1 MPLYYDEF
9 SDLPVDWPMIL
20 VGWRGFAGKKLSA
33 GQVIACAIE
42 QIGKGTSEQDEV
54 AALLA
59 NTDLLAWQTID
70 RYLEQLAGEMD
81 RELSLRKWRL
91 AELEH
96 LIPTLEPSSAL
107 ANVDD
112 DEDEECYDVFFAL
125 VVFWVSYNDDLPI
138 DAEMM
143 PNFGE
148 TIEQMLSKQ
157 QAWAEREEAA
167 LRGEIGARP

>member
-33 GQVIACAIE
+33 EQVITYALE
-42 QIGKGTSEQDEV
+42 QIGKGTSEQEDV

-59 NTDLLAWQTID
+59 SADPLDWQTID
-70 RYLEQLAGEMD
+70 RYLEQIVENQQID
-81 RELSLRKWRL
+81 RATAIRKWRL
-91 AELEH
+91 SEFKNLLPSLSSSGRVQQHPGDALMSLYEDLFDLWHKYDELPDSVNMMSFGGNTITEVLAE
-96 LIPTLEPSSAL
+96 
-107 ANVDD
+107 
-112 DEDEECYDVFFAL
+112 
-125 VVFWVSYNDDLPI
+125 
-138 DAEMM
+138 
-143 PNFGE
+143 
-148 TIEQMLSKQ
+148 Q